1 MILLEPNKQNKV
13 ALTLSETA
21 TLAQPTFLFEL
32 QSKQTKEVFTFIA
45 QDGSQYPYRYNL
57 FLIEVKANPN
67 PLQGEVDLTIGD
79 EYIYKV
85 YEQISTTN
93 LDPSLADNLL
103 EVGILLY
110 KYDLTQREIYDY
122 TDTERAVYNG

>member
-1 MILLEPNKQNKV
+1 
-13 ALTLSETA
+13 
-21 TLAQPTFLFEL
+21 
-32 QSKQTKEVFTFIA
+32 
-45 QDGSQYPYRYNL
+45 
-57 FLIEVKANPN
+57 
-67 PLQGEVDLTIGD
+67 LQGEVDLTIGD

-85 YEQISTTN
+85 YEQVSTTN
-93 LDPSLADNLL
+93 LDPALADNLL

>member
-57 FLIEVKANPN
+57 FLIEVKPNPN

-93 LDPSLADNLL
+93 LDPALADNLL

-122 TDTERAVYNG
+122 TETERAVYNG